1 MKNVIITGASGLVAT
16 ELTHLLLDAEESY
29 RIYAV
34 STHPEKLC
42 ERYKDVD
49 NVVCLSLDELFIQSG
64 KEIDA
69 VIHCAFARSKDP
81 QDLAKSLLF
90 TSDLLRIVKL
100 IRPKVFVNISSQ
112 SVYGQVAPPLWT
124 EQTPPAPDYL
134 YALGKFATEEMSA
147 MALEGT
153 GIKYT
158 NIRLSSVGENARFL
172 NIFVKNALTGQP
184 INIQGGRQLCSFVD
198 VRDVASGLKKVI
210 EIAPHLESLQKVYNL
225 GSGKTRTIKELAEDT
240 KRLVEQEKGINVA
253 LNVIPADIHLEVG
266 MDISLFCKEFDWSPS
281 FDYDDMIKSFI
292 LLNDSNLYC
301 LEEGDL
307 PVSFKIVNTERTIL
321 RR

>member
-1 MKNVIITGASGLVAT
+1 MVKKNIIITGASGLVAT
-16 ELTHLLLDAEESY
+16 ELTNLLLDAEESY

-34 STHPEKLC
+34 STHPDKLR

-49 NVVCLSLDELFIQSG
+49 NIICLSLDELSILAG

-90 TSDLLRIVKL
+90 TSDLLRIVKQ
-100 IRPKVFVNISSQ
+100 IRPKVLVNISSQ
-112 SVYGQVAPPLWT
+112 SVYGQATPPLWT
-124 EQTPPAPDYL
+124 EQAPPAPDYL
-134 YALGKFATEEMSA
+134 YALGKFSSEEMTK

-153 GIKYT
+153 GIKFT
-158 NIRLSSVGENARFL
+158 SIRLSSVCENARFL
-172 NIFVKNALTGQP
+172 NVFAKNALTGQP
-184 INIQGGRQLCSFVD
+184 INIQGGGQMCSFVD

-210 EIAPHLESLQKVYNL
+210 EIAPRLDSLQKVYNL

-240 KRLVEQEKGINVA
+240 KRLVEQEKGIHVA

-266 MDISLFCKEFDWSPS
+266 MDISLFCKTFDWMPM
-281 FDYDDMIKSFI
+281 FDYDDMIKS
-292 LLNDSNLYC
+292 LTSLNDS
-301 LEEGDL
+301 DL
-307 PVSFKIVNTERTIL
+307 QKKGGGGG
-321 RR
+321 

>member
-1 MKNVIITGASGLVAT
+1 MAKKNIIITGASGLVAT
-16 ELTHLLLDAEESY
+16 ELTNLLLDAEESY

-34 STHPEKLC
+34 STHPDKLR

-49 NVVCLSLDELFIQSG
+49 NIICLSLDELSILAG
-64 KEIDA
+64 KEIAA

-90 TSDLLRIVKL
+90 TSDLLRIVKQ
-100 IRPKVFVNISSQ
+100 IRPKVLVNISSQ
-112 SVYGQVAPPLWT
+112 SVYGQATPPLWT

-134 YALGKFATEEMSA
+134 YALGKFSTEEMTKL
-147 MALEGT
+147 ALEGT
-153 GIKYT
+153 GIKFT
-158 NIRLSSVGENARFL
+158 SIRLSSVCENARFL
-172 NIFVKNALTGQP
+172 NVFAKNALTGQP
-184 INIQGGRQLCSFVD
+184 INIQGGGQMCSFVD

-210 EIAPHLESLQKVYNL
+210 EIAPRLDSLQKVYNL

-266 MDISLFCKEFDWSPS
+266 MDISLFCKTFDWAPM
-281 FDYDDMIKSFI
+281 FDYDDMVQSLIS
-292 LLNDSNLYC
+292 LNDSGLQGLGGNV
-301 LEEGDL
+301 
-307 PVSFKIVNTERTIL
+307 PSHSK
-321 RR
+321 

>member
-1 MKNVIITGASGLVAT
+1 MKSIIVTGASGLVAT
-16 ELTHLLLDAEESY
+16 ELTNLLLDAEESY

-34 STHPEKLC
+34 STHPDKLR

-49 NVVCLSLDELFIQSG
+49 NIICLSLDELSILAG

-69 VIHCAFARSKDP
+69 VIHCAFARSNDP

-90 TSDLLRIVKL
+90 TSDLLRIVKQ
-100 IRPKVFVNISSQ
+100 IRPKVLVNISSQ
-112 SVYGQVAPPLWT
+112 SVYGQATPPLWT

-134 YALGKFATEEMSA
+134 YALGKFSSEEMTK

-153 GIKYT
+153 GIKFT
-158 NIRLSSVGENARFL
+158 SIRLSSVCENARFL
-172 NIFVKNALTGQP
+172 NVFAKNALTGQP
-184 INIQGGRQLCSFVD
+184 INIQGGGQMCSFVD

-210 EIAPHLESLQKVYNL
+210 EIAPRLDSLQKVYNL

-266 MDISLFCKEFDWSPS
+266 MDISLFCKEFDWTPR
-281 FDYDDMIKSFI
+281 FDYDDMIESLI
-292 LLNDSNLYC
+292 SLNDGNLY
-301 LEEGDL
+301 GGGNL
-307 PVSFKIVNTERTIL
+307 PISFKIVYTERNNTQK
-321 RR
+321 

>member
-1 MKNVIITGASGLVAT
+1 MGEKNIIITGASGLVAT

-34 STHPEKLC
+34 STHPDKLR

-49 NVVCLSLDELFIQSG
+49 NIICLSLDELSILAG

-90 TSDLLRIVKL
+90 TSDLLRIVKQ
-100 IRPKVFVNISSQ
+100 IKPKVLVNISSQ
-112 SVYGQVAPPLWT
+112 SVYGQATPPLWT

-134 YALGKFATEEMSA
+134 YALGKFSSEEMTK

-153 GIKYT
+153 GIKFT
-158 NIRLSSVGENARFL
+158 SIRLSSVCENARFL
-172 NIFVKNALTGQP
+172 NVFAKNALTGQP
-184 INIQGGRQLCSFVD
+184 INIQGGGQMCSFVD

-210 EIAPHLESLQKVYNL
+210 EIAPRLDSLQKVYNL

-240 KRLVEQEKGINVA
+240 KRLVEQEKGINVP

-266 MDISLFCKEFDWSPS
+266 MDISLFCKEFDWTPR
-281 FDYDDMIKSFI
+281 FDYDDMIESLI
-292 LLNDSNLYC
+292 SLNDSNFFW
-301 LEEGDL
+301 GG
-307 PVSFKIVNTERTIL
+307 
-321 RR
+321 